1 MAESSTLK
9 PMSYDGATPSPMAN
23 GSRESRAVANENR
36 LSSSEVLLRMLAVVT
51 TLVAIIVAAISKQEK
66 TVQMVVI
73 PNLPPLDVEAV
84 AKWQYSSA
92 FVFFFISNIIALVY
106 AIVSMIVTLRNR
118 GKSNGLG
125 LAILLLDLVMAALL
139 FSSNGAAAAIGIL
152 GYKGNSHV
160 KWNKVCNVFGK
171 FCAHVAG
178 SIVVSLLGS
187 LAFLLLVALATIS
200 LYRIKSR

>member
-9 PMSYDGATPSPMAN
+9 PTNYEGATPSPMGN
-23 GSRESRAVANENR
+23 GSAAARGVANANR
-36 LSSSEVLLRMLAVVT
+36 LSSSELLLRMLAVVT
-51 TLVAIIVAAISKQEK
+51 TLVAIIVTGISKQEK
-66 TVQMVVI
+66 TVPMVVI
-73 PNLPPLDVEAV
+73 PNLPPLNVEVV

-92 FVFFFISNIIALVY
+92 FVFFFVSNIIALVY
-106 AIVSMIVTLRNR
+106 GIVSLIVTLGNR
-118 GKSNGLG
+118 GKSNGWG
-125 LAILLLDLVMAALL
+125 LAILLMDLVMAALL
-139 FSSNGAAAAIGIL
+139 FSSNGAAAAIGLL

-160 KWNKVCNVFGK
+160 RWNKVCNVFGK

-178 SIVVSLLGS
+178 SVVVSLMGS

>member
-9 PMSYDGATPSPMAN
+9 PTNYEGATPSPMGN
-23 GSRESRAVANENR
+23 GSAAAAGVANANR
-36 LSSSEVLLRMLAVVT
+36 LSSSELLLRMLAVVA
-51 TLVAIIVAAISKQEK
+51 TLVAIIVAGISKQEK
-66 TVQMVVI
+66 TVPMVVI
-73 PNLPPLDVEAV
+73 PNLPALNVDVV

-92 FVFFFISNIIALVY
+92 FVFFFVSNIIALVY
-106 AIVSMIVTLRNR
+106 GIVSLIVTLGNR
-118 GKSNGLG
+118 GKSNGWG
-125 LAILLLDLVMAALL
+125 LAILLMDLVMAALL
-139 FSSNGAAAAIGIL
+139 FSSNGAAAAIGLL

-160 KWNKVCNVFGK
+160 RWNKVCNVFGK

-178 SIVVSLLGS
+178 SVVVSLMGS